1 MPASS
6 SSRVAFLLAGLV
18 VLAYLPGLDGGFAF
32 DDYHNVIDTPA
43 LQPPAL
49 SAQALWEAATSNAS
63 GPFKRPLAALSFLA
77 NFLLFGASA
86 LAFKTVNVVI
96 HLANGALVFAVLR
109 QILPRLMGA
118 GPAAHFAAGAGA
130 ALWLLHP
137 LQLTSVLYVVQRM
150 TSLAAFFTLL
160 AIWGYL
166 RLRLAAIEAGRP
178 TSWRAWA
185 GVMLAFLAGLA
196 CKENALLLP
205 VFLGL
210 IEALVLRFAGVPRLK
225 PVVITVACLSLVGL
239 GIWLVAT
246 DYLHQAFAARPY
258 SGGERMLTELRV
270 LWFYA
275 GELLLPYPGRMAL
288 FHDFVPISTA
298 LWRPWTTL
306 LALLAWIAAGALAWR
321 LRRKVPVFAFGL
333 GWFLIGHL
341 LESTIVPL
349 DLVYEHRN
357 YLPSLGPLAIVAAG
371 LGGLSV
377 RARPSARVTLIGA
390 CLILASMTAHRAWQW
405 SDPYTHALLESRH
418 HPRSYR
424 PHYELG
430 RLEVLL
436 YQETGEMAALRS
448 ARRRLNTAVRV
459 GEDDFMPLIA
469 LVNSYPVAGAEPPL
483 HLRAQLRRDLASHV
497 LTAQRLNAVY
507 LVGRCQHA
515 DGPCPLKP
523 ELVLDVAGALLEN
536 PGLTPAGRAMVLQ
549 QLANYYALALMD
561 YAAAERVMAEVLELT
576 PDNLHQRL
584 GYVHM
589 LLAQQKYDEARS
601 QIAVLESRRTL
612 WRRIIDPEFSRV
624 LDKARGQLGAPGSA
638 P

>member
-1 MPASS
+1 VLPGHRAWF
-6 SSRVAFLLAGLV
+6 AALFLAI
-18 VLAYLPGLDGGFAF
+18 LAYLPGLNGGFAF
-32 DDYHNVIDTPA
+32 DDYHNVIDNPA

-49 SAQALWEAATSNAS
+49 SAQALWEGVTSNAS

-86 LAFKTVNVVI
+86 LAFKAVNLAI
-96 HLANGALVFAVLR
+96 HLANGALVFAVLC
-109 QILPRLMGA
+109 QILPRLMGP
-118 GPAAHFAAGAGA
+118 GPASHFAARAGT

-166 RLRLAAIEAGRP
+166 RLRLAVIESGRP
-178 TSWRAWA
+178 ASWLASA
-185 GVMLAFLAGLA
+185 GVALAFGAGVA

-205 VFLGL
+205 VFLVL
-210 IEALVLRFAGVPRLK
+210 IEATVLHFAGAPRLK
-225 PVVITVACLSLVGL
+225 RLAITAICGAMVGL
-239 GIWLVAT
+239 GVWLVAT

-270 LWFYA
+270 LWFYV
-275 GELLLPYPGRMAL
+275 GQLVFPHPGRMAL
-288 FHDFVPISTA
+288 FHEFTPVSTA
-298 LWRPWTTL
+298 LWQPWSTL
-306 LALLAWIAAGALAWR
+306 LALSAWLTAGALAWH
-321 LRRKVPVFAFGL
+321 LRRKLPVFAFGF

-357 YLPSLGPLAIVAAG
+357 YLPSLGPLMIVAAG
-371 LGGLSV
+371 LGALSV
-377 RARPSARVTLIGA
+377 RDFAVARAVVIGA
-390 CLILASMTAHRAWQW
+390 CLILASMTAYRAWQW
-405 SDPYTHALLESRH
+405 SDPYTHALLEARH
-418 HPRSYR
+418 HPHSYR

-430 RLEVLL
+430 RLEILL
-436 YQETGEMAALRS
+436 YQETGETAALRS

-459 GEDDFMPLIA
+459 GNDDFMPLIA
-469 LVNSYPVAGAEPPL
+469 LVNSYPVADAEPPAR
-483 HLRAQLRRDLASHV
+483 LRARLRRDLATHA

-515 DGPCPLKP
+515 DGPCPLRP
-523 ELVLDVAGALLEN
+523 ELVLDVAGALLQN
-536 PGLTPAGRAMVLQ
+536 PDLTPPGRAMVLQ
-549 QLANYYALALMD
+549 QLANYYALALAD

-576 PDNLHQRL
+576 PENLQQRL
-584 GYVHM
+584 GYVHI
-589 LLAQQKYDEARS
+589 LLAQKKYAEARS
-601 QIAVLESRRTL
+601 QIALLDARRTL
-612 WRRIIDPEFSRV
+612 WRRIVDPEFNRV
-624 LDKARGQLGAPGSA
+624 LDKARGLVDAPGSS